1 MATGPRKC
9 KETFA
14 VMSVAKL
21 QQQCKYVLHVSAE
34 SVPDRFQ
41 WRVYLIDF
49 SGEGTL

>member
-41 WRVYLIDF
+41 WRGHLI
-49 SGEGTL
+49 EMQLE